1 MTNTTKTNKPRSLLL
16 LLAMAAAAACSSD
29 STGTAHL
36 TWDLVQ
42 GGVDVSCAR
51 GDYVETTSTRGGS
64 TDVVDQFDCSAMD
77 GDIVLPTGTWS
88 ISVALFDV
96 GNHQLSEDAA
106 VQAVIASGR
115 VTEIGNFEFSF

>member
-1 MTNTTKTNKPRSLLL
+1 MTRNLLL
-16 LLAMAAAAACSSD
+16 LFVIGSAAACGGD

-42 GGVDVSCAR
+42 AGVAVTCAR

-64 TDVVDQFDCSAMD
+64 TDIVDQFTCSDMD
-77 GDIVLPTGTWS
+77 GDIVLPSGTWS

-96 GNHQLSEDAA
+96 GNHQLSEVAA
-106 VQAVIASGR
+106 VQATIQAGH